1 MPHTRDDARPRSSNG
16 EEKMIYYPSHN
27 AGLYSGEPFKDGAP
41 WAPVPIVPD
50 SGYHV
55 HVNLRASYPY
65 LPAEAYF
72 QYPGDTRLGNN
83 YSVKPGVRPQG
94 PRQSD
99 VMCVDPKALR
109 EAEVASVTPQE
120 VYGKRRPTPLE
131 YRQQL
136 TSYGYLY
143 EVL

>member
-1 MPHTRDDARPRSSNG
+1 MYKKGTMSQYRDDA
-16 EEKMIYYPSHN
+16 EKGRIYSPPHN
-27 AGLYSGEPFKDGAP
+27 AGLYSGEPFKAGAP
-41 WAPVPIVPD
+41 WAPVPVAPD
-50 SGYHV
+50 SGYLV
-55 HVNLRASYPY
+55 HENLRASHPY

-72 QYPGDTRLGNN
+72 QYPGDTRVGNN
-83 YSVKPGVRPQG
+83 YSAKPGVRPQG

-99 VMCVDPKALR
+99 VMCVDPTALR
-109 EAEVASVTPQE
+109 RAEAASVTPQE

-131 YRQQL
+131 HRSQL